1 MTGFEPRPLMSE
13 AAVLPIDPQPLLI
26 VHSTTTTAVYESFQS
41 MEVVAVLYVRNPFII
56 LAI

>member
-26 VHSTTTTAVYESFQS
+26 VHSTTTAVYESFQS